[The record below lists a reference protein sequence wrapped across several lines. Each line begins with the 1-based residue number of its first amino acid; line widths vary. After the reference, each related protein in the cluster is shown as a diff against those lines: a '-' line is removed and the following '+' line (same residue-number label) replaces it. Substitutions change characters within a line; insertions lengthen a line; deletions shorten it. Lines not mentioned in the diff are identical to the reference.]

1 MNNCSD
7 IPLNC
12 FFETKK
18 DFKNLV
24 QTRIV
29 IFEKYNEKIKTEYFE
44 IKMMERQKQLSDFLD
59 NLPTKPRN

>member
-29 IFEKYNEKIKTEYFE
+29 IFEKYNEKIEKYNEKIKTEYF
-44 IKMMERQKQLSDFLD
+44 ILKQRIYSNTDS
-59 NLPTKPRN
+59 NI